1 MTVLTRCGRCRS
13 LLGPWERFH
22 GGCACRGPASQINR
36 DTLYAVACTAET
48 PLPVHDLLR
57 LAEQD
62 YGVVMNQSTGY
73 AVLAP
78 DPRFCWAGPGTY
90 GLYRHGILPGPRNL
104 EETARLVLTAAGDL
118 HMDAVDFILKQLGYR
133 FSFGSLRNAVGRSD
147 SILWHGH
154 WWSHPTGDRAMQ
166 QLRRDIPVVPPRQKA
181 EFEEIVRRLERQARK
196 HLATR
201 ESRLSSIASTDSALL
216 SVDWGDG

>member
-1 MTVLTRCGRCRS
+1 MTVLARCGKCRS
-13 LLGPWERFH
+13 LLGPWEQFDS
-22 GGCACRGPASQINR
+22 GCACRGPASDIHR

-48 PLPVHDLLR
+48 PLPVHDFLR

-62 YGVVMNQSTGY
+62 YGVVMNQSTSY

-104 EETARLVLTAAGDL
+104 EQTARLVLTATGNL
-118 HMDAVDFILKQLGYR
+118 HMEAVDFVLKQFGYR

-147 SILWHGH
+147 TILWDRH
-154 WWSHPTGDRAMQ
+154 WWSHPTGERAGRL
-166 QLRRDIPVVPPRQKA
+166 LRRDIRVVPPRQKA
-181 EFEEIVRRLERQARK
+181 EFDEIIGRLNRQARK

-201 ESRLSSIASTDSALL
+201 ESRLSSISSTASALL
-216 SVDWGDG
+216 AVDWGDG